1 VDDPDSRVDIVRTA
15 RADLQGVARLWA
27 ASPVVRFMGV
37 GVLSTFA
44 YALLLVAL
52 RSPLGVQ
59 AANGAAL
66 ALTAVANTHANRRL
80 TFGIQGRPSLLRHH
94 AMGFVVFLLTL
105 AITTESLVVLHAL
118 DGAPSRIVE
127 TSVLVVASA
136 AATVTRYVGLRSWV
150 FAQRRRR

>member
-1 VDDPDSRVDIVRTA
+1 GMRIHEVPVDWVDDPDSRVDIVRTA
-15 RADLQGVARLWA
+15 RADLQGVARLWV

-66 ALTAVANTHANRRL
+66 ALTAVAHTQANRRL
-80 TFGIQGRPSLLRHH
+80 TFGIVGRPSLLRHH
-94 AMGFVVFLLTL
+94 VMAFVVFLLPL
-105 AITTESLVVLHAL
+105 AITTESPPGLPAL
-118 DGAPSRIVE
+118 DPPPGRPPR
-127 TSVLVVASA
+127 
-136 AATVTRYVGLRSWV
+136 
-150 FAQRRRR
+150 